1 MSAADSGT
9 KDSAARCA
17 DKAKASKKRKMI
29 YDEWMESIGVPI
41 YRGHHVEDLR
51 RAELGWW
58 EERQASAAFL
68 SLEGMRGVS
77 EARVMEI
84 PPGKATAPLKLAV
97 GELVYVLAGSGLVTV
112 WSENGGPRQTV
123 EWGERSL
130 FLLPRHHY
138 HRIFNARGDRPV
150 RLLHYNYLPVAM
162 AAVPDPDFFF
172 NNPYS
177 GVSPL
182 KPDDEFYAEAKEV
195 KTDNEDAPS
204 IGIYWT
210 GNFFPDL
217 GNWDRLAAFRDRG
230 AGGSAV
236 FMRFPEAQMGA
247 HMSVFAPG
255 LYKKGHRHGPG
266 RVIVI
271 PAGEGYSALWKKG
284 GEKIVCPWQE
294 ATVFVPP
301 EDWYHQHF
309 NTGDVAARYLALG
322 PLPQFRG
329 KGETLADRAERQIE
343 YTEEDLWIRET
354 FERELAKRGRKSLMP
369 EDAYR
374 NLDYR
379 WSYGDE
385 GD

>member
-1 MSAADSGT
+1 MADAAANKSA
-9 KDSAARCA
+9 R
-17 DKAKASKKRKMI
+17 RRMV
-29 YDEWMESIGVPI
+29 YDDWMESRGVPI

-58 EERQASAAFL
+58 EERQANAAFL
-68 SLEGMRGVS
+68 ALQGMHGVS

-84 PPGKATAPLKLAV
+84 PPGGATQPLKLAI
-97 GELVYVLAGSGLVTV
+97 GEMVYVLRGSGLATI
-112 WSENGGPRQTV
+112 WNQNGGERQTV

-130 FLLPRHHY
+130 FILPRHHY
-138 HRIFNARGDRPV
+138 HQIFNARGNEPV

-177 GVSPL
+177 VPGVDSE
-182 KPDDEFYAEAKEV
+182 KFYADPSEV
-195 KTDNEDAPS
+195 KTSSRNMPS
-204 IGIYWT
+204 IGVYWS

-217 GNWDRLAAFRDRG
+217 SDWDRLAEFRDRG

-236 FMRFPEAQMGA
+236 FMRFPNAQMGA

-271 PAGEGYSALWKKG
+271 PAGEGYSVLWPQG
-284 GEKIVCPWQE
+284 GEKIVCPWHE
-294 ATVFVPP
+294 ATAFVPP

-309 NTGDVAARYLALG
+309 NTGGMPARYLALG
-322 PLPQFRG
+322 PLPQFLG
-329 KGETLADRAERQIE
+329 KGDTLADRAARQIE
-343 YTEEDLWIRET
+343 YPDEDPWIRKT
-354 FERELAKRGRKSLMP
+354 FELELGKRGLKSLMP
-369 EDAYR
+369 EEAYR
-374 NLDYR
+374 DRDYR
-379 WSYGDE
+379 WSYGE
-385 GD
+385 KGD